1 MIGFSAPPNL
11 RFSQVKVKRS
21 TISDATITFSSDIFF
36 RNIRTFSSELAS
48 CVQDSIYDDH
58 WFPSDIPFGP
68 FGGTVRDDRRTDE
81 ATR

>member
-1 MIGFSAPPNL
+1 MLDTTL
-11 RFSQVKVKRS
+11 RLLSVQ
-21 TISDATITFSSDIFF
+21 IFF
-36 RNIRTFSSELAS
+36 PGTFSSELAS

-68 FGGTVRDDRRTDE
+68 FDGTVRDDRRTDE